1 MFKDAVKK
9 LVFKKF
15 TEQLKDPNS
24 EISQEFNKTLHGDKA
39 TGKRGILERMS
50 QGEGLEDTPK
60 DTPKDTV
67 LSGDQLNE
75 AMKKYKRTAGQTAFD
90 LAVPAVGTAAKA
102 GTAAYNVYQSLLG
115 DALLAVSQG
124 LQSQGFDNPM
134 ALVPAAALATK
145 AKGAVSAT
153 LGDAANTIAQGI
165 AQDVKYNREKD
176 KATELLM
183 SQNPSGQ
190 FFDARKQM
198 TKNQNWR

>member
-9 LVFKKF
+9 LVFEKF
-15 TEQLKDPNS
+15 TEQLKDPDS
-24 EISQEFNKTLHGDKA
+24 AISQEFNKTLYGDKA

-60 DTPKDTV
+60 DTM
-67 LSGDQLNE
+67 LSSEQLNE

-102 GTAAYNVYQSLLG
+102 GTTAYNAYQSLLG

-145 AKGAVSAT
+145 AKGAVAAT

-176 KATELLM
+176 KATELLI

-198 TKNQNWR
+198 TKNQNW